1 MMELAAPRGIQLF
14 ILLEAKQKRL
24 EDRDQEE
31 ETKRAQMEEV
41 RG

>member
-14 ILLEAKQKRL
+14 TLLEAKQMRL